1 MNNIREEILKALPTP
16 KNHLQSNF
24 NPLPKLRE
32 KYGHDEVYKVLG
44 EMEDNGEIYW
54 HELNQYSTV
63 IKRTEKS
70 FQITQKI

>member
-16 KNHLQSNF
+16 KNYLQTNF
-24 NPLPKLRE
+24 HPLKKLYNE
-32 KYGHDEVYKVLG
+32 HSIDEVFKVLG

-54 HELNQYSTV
+54 HQLNQYSNV

-70 FQITQKI
+70 FQQV